1 MVLRIIS
8 KFLALVEMLPI
19 SKLNLPDSWSDDEL
33 RLIQKLRSVRIDE
46 PRSSWFDQART

>member
-46 PRSSWFDQART
+46 PRSSWLDQART